1 MWRKFITTVSLS
13 CLVGIS
19 VVPVATAQVGGD
31 DDELLKAESREKYL
45 EKVKKMS
52 PAQRK
57 DKSIKRINK
66 MKKSEGRVT
75 GLRDEAREKGEEISK
90 LNCINDK
97 LSLIKGHVNLSEKA
111 YIAMDE
117 GEQKSDMNSVS
128 HHYTLIAV
136 SAGKVSNLED
146 EALLCVGKSL
156 NIDDSGA
163 SGAIESEDI
172 VKVDPVLP
180 GGYTQLED
188 IFGDIYDTTGL
199 TPIR

>member
-1 MWRKFITTVSLS
+1 MRRLMIEFRPDNTGPSTSTASTNSSLALSFIALRVLS
-13 CLVGIS
+13 E
-19 VVPVATAQVGGD
+19 T
-31 DDELLKAESREKYL
+31 R
-45 EKVKKMS
+45 VK
-52 PAQRK
+52 
-57 DKSIKRINK
+57 N
-66 MKKSEGRVT
+66 
-75 GLRDEAREKGEEISK
+75 LRDEAREKGQEISK

-97 LSLIKGHVNLSEKA
+97 LSLIKGHVNLSEKS

-117 GEQKSDMNSVS
+117 GEQKNDVNSIS
-128 HHYTLIAV
+128 HHYILIAL

-156 NIDDSGA
+156 NLDDSGA
-163 SGAIESEDI
+163 SGAIEADDI

>member
-19 VVPVATAQVGGD
+19 VVPAAMAQVD
-31 DDELLKAESREKYL
+31 SEDNELLKAESREKYL
-45 EKVKKMS
+45 ETVQKMS
-52 PAQRK
+52 PSQRK
-57 DKSIKRINK
+57 DKSIKRINN
-66 MKKSEGRVT
+66 MKKSETTVT
-75 GLRDEAREKGEEISK
+75 NLRDEAREKGEEISK

-117 GEQKSDMNSVS
+117 GEKVNDMNSVA

-136 SAGKVSNLED
+136 SSGKVSNLQD

-163 SGAIESEDI
+163 SGAIEADDI